1 MEPNKLENSFREQL
15 NKREIQPSEMAWDR
29 LDAMLSVA
37 ENKKPKK
44 RTWMYVAASF
54 LGFILIGSLFFKQ
67 SETEIKRND
76 AVVTQENK
84 TRSQTEENIN
94 QNQVQGVSSST
105 INTVQSNQI
114 ALATNQKKSKKVI
127 VGTKTEKSNPEKINQ
142 VFVEESIAQE
152 EKVKPNRYIE
162 SESLLAEAETK
173 LQTESI
179 KSYVA
184 KAGVKVNSKN
194 LLKSVEGE
202 LDDTFRE
209 KVVRSIGKNYESVK
223 SSLATRNQ
231 E

>member
-1 MEPNKLENSFREQL
+1 MEPNKLDNNFREQL
-15 NKREIQPSEMAWDR
+15 NKREIQPSEMSWDR

-67 SETEIKRND
+67 SETEVKTND
-76 AVVTQENK
+76 AVVVQENK
-84 TRSQTEENIN
+84 TPSQSEESTI
-94 QNQVQGVSSST
+94 QNQDQEVSSST
-105 INTVQSNQI
+105 INAVQSNQNAI
-114 ALATNQKKSKKVI
+114 AANQKTSKNVI
-127 VGTKTEKSNPEKINQ
+127 ATTKREKSNPEKINPI
-142 VFVEESIAQE
+142 FVEESIAQE

-173 LQTESI
+173 LQSESI
-179 KSYVA
+179 KSSVA
-184 KAGVKVNSKN
+184 KSGIKVSSKN
-194 LLKSVEGE
+194 LLNSVEGE

-223 SSLATRNQ
+223 ATLSTRNQ

>member
-15 NKREIQPSEMAWDR
+15 NKREIQPSEMSWDR
-29 LDAMLSVA
+29 LDAMLSVT

-44 RTWMYVAASF
+44 RTWMYIAASF

-67 SETEIKRND
+67 SETEVKTND
-76 AVVTQENK
+76 AVVVQENK
-84 TRSQTEENIN
+84 TPSEIEENTI
-94 QNQVQGVSSST
+94 QNQVQEVSSST
-105 INTVQSNQI
+105 INAVQSNQNAI
-114 ALATNQKKSKKVI
+114 AANQKTSKKVI
-127 VGTKTEKSNPEKINQ
+127 KITEKEKSNPEKINPI
-142 VFVEESIAQE
+142 FVEESIAQKQ
-152 EKVKPNRYIE
+152 KVKQNRYIE

-173 LQTESI
+173 LQSESI
-179 KSYVA
+179 KSSVA

>member
-1 MEPNKLENSFREQL
+1 MEPNKLDNNFREQL

-29 LDAMLSVA
+29 LDAMLSVT

-67 SETEIKRND
+67 SETEVKTND
-76 AVVTQENK
+76 AVVVQENK
-84 TRSQTEENIN
+84 TPNQTEENTI
-94 QNQVQGVSSST
+94 QNQVQEVSSST
-105 INTVQSNQI
+105 NNAVQSNQN
-114 ALATNQKKSKKVI
+114 AVTANQKTSKKVI
-127 VGTKTEKSNPEKINQ
+127 ATTKTEKLNPEKINPI
-142 VFVEESIAQE
+142 FVEEAIAHE

-173 LQTESI
+173 LQSESI
-179 KSYVA
+179 KSSVA
-184 KAGVKVNSKN
+184 RVGVKVNSKK
-194 LLKSVEGE
+194 LLSSVEGE

-209 KVVRSIGKNYESVK
+209 KVVRSIGKNYETVK

>member
-44 RTWMYVAASF
+44 RTWMYIAASF
-54 LGFILIGSLFFKQ
+54 LGFMLIGSLFFKQ
-67 SETEIKRND
+67 SETEIKKDNT
-76 AVVTQENK
+76 VVLQENIK
-84 TRSQTEENIN
+84 SQSENTS
-94 QNQVQGVSSST
+94 QEQSSPVSSST
-105 INTVQSNQI
+105 ITAVKSDQNAI
-114 ALATNQKKSKKVI
+114 ASILTSSKK
-127 VGTKTEKSNPEKINQ
+127 GSKTSKENSSISEKGI
-142 VFVEESIAQE
+142 EEVQIIE
-152 EKVKPNRYIE
+152 EKMTPDVKPNKYIE

>member
-44 RTWMYVAASF
+44 RTWMYIAASF
-54 LGFILIGSLFFKQ
+54 LGFILIGSLFFSQ
-67 SETEIKRND
+67 SETEIKTNN
-76 AVVTQENK
+76 AVVVQEN
-84 TRSQTEENIN
+84 TESHSENTSQEESSP
-94 QNQVQGVSSST
+94 VSSST
-105 INTVQSNQI
+105 IT
-114 ALATNQKKSKKVI
+114 A
-127 VGTKTEKSNPEKINQ
+127 
-142 VFVEESIAQE
+142 
-152 EKVKPNRYIE
+152 VKPNQNAIASTTTSSKKGSNASKENSSISQKGTEEVQIIEEKAIPDVKQNKYIE

-173 LQTESI
+173 LQSESI
-179 KSYVA
+179 KSAVA
-184 KAGVKVNSKN
+184 KSGVKVNSKN
-194 LLKSVEGE
+194 LLNSVEGE

-209 KVVRSIGKNYESVK
+209 RVVRSIGKNYETVK

>member
-15 NKREIQPSEMAWDR
+15 NKREIQPSEMSWDR
-29 LDAMLSVA
+29 LDAMLSVT

-44 RTWMYVAASF
+44 RTWMYIAASF

-67 SETEIKRND
+67 SETEIKTND
-76 AVVTQENK
+76 AVVVQENK
-84 TRSQTEENIN
+84 TPSEIEENTI
-94 QNQVQGVSSST
+94 QNQVQEVSSST
-105 INTVQSNQI
+105 INTLQSNQNAI
-114 ALATNQKKSKKVI
+114 ATNQKTSKKVI
-127 VGTKTEKSNPEKINQ
+127 KITEKEKSNPEKINPI
-142 VFVEESIAQE
+142 FVEESIAQKQ
-152 EKVKPNRYIE
+152 KVKQNRYIE

-173 LQTESI
+173 LQSESI
-179 KSYVA
+179 KSSVA

>member
-1 MEPNKLENSFREQL
+1 MEPNKLENNFREQL

-44 RTWMYVAASF
+44 RAWLYIAASF
-54 LGFILIGSLFFKQ
+54 LGFMLIGSLFFNQ
-67 SETEIKRND
+67 SETEIKTND
-76 AVVTQENK
+76 AVVVQENTK
-84 TRSQTEENIN
+84 SQTENTS
-94 QNQVQGVSSST
+94 QDHTSPVSSST
-105 INTVQSNQI
+105 ITAVQP
-114 ALATNQKKSKKVI
+114 NQKAIASVTTSSKKGSKATTENSSI
-127 VGTKTEKSNPEKINQ
+127 SEKGT
-142 VFVEESIAQE
+142 EEVQIIE
-152 EKVKPNRYIE
+152 EIKPVVKPNRYIE

-179 KSYVA
+179 KSSVA
-184 KAGVKVNSKN
+184 KSGVKVNSKN
-194 LLKSVEGE
+194 LLNSVEGE

-209 KVVRSIGKNYESVK
+209 RVVRSIGKNYETVK

>member
-29 LDAMLSVA
+29 LDAMLSVT

-54 LGFILIGSLFFKQ
+54 LGFILIGSLFFRQ
-67 SETEIKRND
+67 SETEVKTKD
-76 AVVTQENK
+76 AVVIQENK
-84 TRSQTEENIN
+84 SPAQSEESTIP
-94 QNQVQGVSSST
+94 NQVQEVSSST
-105 INTVQSNQI
+105 ISAVQSNQN
-114 ALATNQKKSKKVI
+114 AVTANQKRSKKVI
-127 VGTKTEKSNPEKINQ
+127 AKTKMEKLNPEKINP
-142 VFVEESIAQE
+142 VFVEEAIAQE

-173 LQTESI
+173 LQSESI
-179 KSYVA
+179 KSAVA
-184 KAGVKVNSKN
+184 KAGMKVNSKK
-194 LLKSVEGE
+194 LLSSVEGE

-209 KVVRSIGKNYESVK
+209 KVVRSIGKNYETVK

>member
-1 MEPNKLENSFREQL
+1 MEPNKLENNFREQL

-44 RTWMYVAASF
+44 RTWLYIAASF
-54 LGFILIGSLFFKQ
+54 LGFMLIGSLFFNQ
-67 SETEIKRND
+67 SETEIKTND
-76 AVVTQENK
+76 AVVVQENTK
-84 TRSQTEENIN
+84 SQTKNTS
-94 QNQVQGVSSST
+94 QDQTSPVSSST
-105 INTVQSNQI
+105 ITAVQP
-114 ALATNQKKSKKVI
+114 NQKAIASVTTSSKKGSKAATENSSI
-127 VGTKTEKSNPEKINQ
+127 SEKGT
-142 VFVEESIAQE
+142 EEVQLIE
-152 EKVKPNRYIE
+152 EIKPVVKPNRYIE

-179 KSYVA
+179 KSSVA
-184 KAGVKVNSKN
+184 KSGVKVNSKN
-194 LLKSVEGE
+194 LLNSVEGE

-209 KVVRSIGKNYESVK
+209 RVVRSIGKNYETVK

>member
-44 RTWMYVAASF
+44 RTWMFIAASF
-54 LGFILIGSLFFKQ
+54 LGFILIGSLFFSQ
-67 SETEIKRND
+67 SETEIKTNN
-76 AVVTQENK
+76 AVVVQEN
-84 TRSQTEENIN
+84 TESHSENTSQEEPSP
-94 QNQVQGVSSST
+94 VSSST
-105 INTVQSNQI
+105 ITAVKPSQNAI
-114 ALATNQKKSKKVI
+114 ASTTTSSKKGSNASKENSSI
-127 VGTKTEKSNPEKINQ
+127 SQKGT
-142 VFVEESIAQE
+142 EEVQIIE
-152 EKVKPNRYIE
+152 EKAIPDVKQNKYIE

-173 LQTESI
+173 LQSESI
-179 KSYVA
+179 KSSVA
-184 KAGVKVNSKN
+184 KSGVKVNSKN
-194 LLKSVEGE
+194 LLNSVEGE

-209 KVVRSIGKNYESVK
+209 RVVRSIGKNYETVK